1 MTKRSDEDQYDE
13 AEAQRRFEQAV
24 KGGLKT
30 PPISKEKTREPKPA
44 RKSNR

>member
-1 MTKRSDEDQYDE
+1 MTKPPKDEQYDE

-30 PPISKEKTREPKPA
+30 PPIPLKEKPTKGK
-44 RKSNR
+44 RK